1 MRSLDVV
8 VPLIKIISFIFL
20 FFFIECFCNLDLIQA
35 NYVCDYILGGEL
47 DGSSSTKEAFLEV
60 QLLNLLVCFYYS

>member
-1 MRSLDVV
+1 M
-8 VPLIKIISFIFL
+8 
-20 FFFIECFCNLDLIQA
+20 
-35 NYVCDYILGGEL
+35 CDYILGGEL